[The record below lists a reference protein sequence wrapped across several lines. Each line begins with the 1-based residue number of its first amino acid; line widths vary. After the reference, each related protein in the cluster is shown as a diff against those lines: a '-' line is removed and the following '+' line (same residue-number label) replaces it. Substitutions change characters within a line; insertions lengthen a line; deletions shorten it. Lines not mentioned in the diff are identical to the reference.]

1 MSFLSKSVPSQTW
14 ESRERA
20 KNGEDSLAMPV
31 AKRALGNPT
40 LQHWYA
46 IKRILRYIKGTVKP
60 HLCYQGKVLEL
71 RGSSD
76 ADWAGDLA
84 RESQ

>member
-1 MSFLSKSVPSQTW
+1 MSFLSKSSPSQIW
-14 ESRERA
+14 EILEHTE
-20 KNGEDSLAMPV
+20 NGEDSMEMLV
-31 AKRALGNPT
+31 AKRTSGNPS

-46 IKRILRYIKGTVKP
+46 IKRILRYIKGTIQP

-76 ADWAGDLA
+76 ADWVGDLG
-84 RESQ
+84 